1 MLVPLLVLVVFLF
14 LLPLLITRLRMWTQL
29 RLYDKI
35 QRDFFQKR
43 VHFVPEHPTPA
54 APPPSTPSAPP
65 RG

>member
-35 QRDFFQKR
+35 QRAFFQTR